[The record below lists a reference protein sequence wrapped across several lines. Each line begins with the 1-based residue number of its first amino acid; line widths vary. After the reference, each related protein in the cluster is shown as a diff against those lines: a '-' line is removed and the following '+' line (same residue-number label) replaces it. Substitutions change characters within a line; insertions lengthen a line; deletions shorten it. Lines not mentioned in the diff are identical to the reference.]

1 MSNPSYIRSG
11 LVRRGLPEHVADAF
25 MVNFRDESGL
35 NPGIN
40 EAKPLVAGSRGGFG
54 LYQLTGPR
62 RREYEA
68 FAAQRGVQPAD
79 VDAQLDFLMGELSG
93 SEKRAGQRILAAP
106 DTATAAQAIVNDF
119 LRPAAS
125 HRTKRSAQYASLGGA
140 PMALSPEPSPSGAA
154 SALQSVMAD
163 RSSPSP
169 SSPPAGGSMSTPTV
183 NIGLK
188 PERSTKLYDVMLER
202 AMAAGSRSRNAWDV
216 AGNLVQVWAANSEK
230 KEAEA
235 ENASSLQEAL
245 AGLDPE
251 YAAAAQLTG
260 TREGAAQAF
269 LSQAGDRRE
278 AARRAEDAAR
288 RQEETAYQRGRD
300 TVSDQQWQ
308 AEQERLAQGTIPA
321 GYRRTASGLEAI
333 PGGPADAPAETF
345 RQATPEQAAQYGASG
360 GQFGPDGR
368 FYPINPPSGM
378 SVETMPDGTM
388 RMIQGPGA
396 GKPGG
401 ALTEGQ
407 SKDAVF
413 STRARGALP
422 TIDEFGEALTNPI
435 AQGAAGLPGGN
446 YMVGENFQRAQQ
458 AGNEFL
464 QAILRK
470 DTGAAITS
478 QEVAEYGSVYLPRP
492 GDSPATLQQKQ
503 QSRQRALAAIEAGMP
518 PAAILQQEQ
527 ALIQSGTPGAVQQRD
542 ENGVPVGGMGGS
554 APAAPAPSPM
564 EAPIAPSDGTMPM
577 VTSQQAFD
585 ALPSGTT
592 FVAPDGSVRRKP

>member
-1 MSNPSYIRSG
+1 MSTPSYLRYANQGATRNLPLDPRLVSSLAFLGDMGITAEVYSG
-11 LVRRGLPEHVADAF
+11 GQPAKGSGGKRVGSTRHDHGNAADVRFFRGDQQLDWARDSDRPFFEDIVRRGREA
-25 MVNFRDESGL
+25 
-35 NPGIN
+35 GIT
-40 EAKPLVAGSRGGFG
+40 GFG
-54 LYQLTGPR
+54 AGPGYMAPGTMHIGFGAPGVWGAGGR
-62 RREYEA
+62 
-68 FAAQRGVQPAD
+68 AAN
-79 VDAQLDFLMGELSG
+79 
-93 SEKRAGQRILAAP
+93 AP
-106 DTATAAQAIVNDF
+106 DW
-119 LRPAAS
+119 LRNA
-125 HRTKRSAQYASLGGA
+125 YGGA
-140 PMALSPEPSPSGAA
+140 SAGPSAMALSPERSPSGAA

-163 RSSPSP
+163 LSSPSP

-216 AGNLVQVWAANSEK
+216 AGNLAQVWAANSEK

-278 AARRAEDAAR
+278 ATRRAEDAAR
-288 RQEETAYQRGRD
+288 RQEETLYQRGRD
-300 TVSDQQWQ
+300 TVGDQQWQ

-321 GYRRTASGLEAI
+321 GYRRTAEGMEAI

-435 AQGAAGLPGGN
+435 AQGVSGLPGGN

-527 ALIQSGTPGAVQQRD
+527 ALIQSGTPGAVQRRD
-542 ENGVPVGGMGGS
+542 ENGVPVGGMS
-554 APAAPAPSPM
+554 ASPATP
-564 EAPIAPSDGTMPM
+564 D
-577 VTSQQAFD
+577 Q
-585 ALPSGTT
+585 GTT
-592 FVAPDGSVRRKP
+592 VQRARNPQTGEVLELRNGQWVPAQ